1 MMNLDVLV
9 PGHGLVDAFGGAW
22 PVVVL
27 GILALAAVS
36 VAMLIRDLNKKD
48 EEKKDEE

>member
-9 PGHGLVDAFGGAW
+9 PGHGLVEAFGSAW
-22 PVVVL
+22 PIVIL

-36 VAMLIRDLNKKD
+36 VALLIRDLKKKN

>member
-9 PGHGLVDAFGGAW
+9 PGHGLVEAFGSAW

-27 GILALAAVS
+27 GILALAAVG
-36 VAMLIRDLNKKD
+36 VAFLIRDLKKKND
-48 EEKKDEE
+48 KNNEE